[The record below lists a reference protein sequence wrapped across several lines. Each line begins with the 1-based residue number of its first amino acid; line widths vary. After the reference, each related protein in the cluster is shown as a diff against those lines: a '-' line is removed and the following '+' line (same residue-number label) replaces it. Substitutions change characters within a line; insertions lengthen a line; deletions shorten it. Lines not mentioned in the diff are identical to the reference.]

1 MIEFLKANIA
11 SLIASFFDYIL
22 TIMAVQ
28 IFGMNVVLASF
39 AGNVFGGIVN
49 FMLGRNWVFS
59 AQQSGRWKQ
68 ASRYFIVWIG
78 NLLLNSSGMYLFTK
92 TSLYYITAKI
102 ITSIA
107 VAVGYNYPLQKRYV
121 FKKKRIEYDAV

>member
-1 MIEFLKANIA
+1 MIVFLKANLA
-11 SLIASFFDYIL
+11 SVIASFFDYVL
-22 TIMAVQ
+22 TILAVQ

-59 AQQSGRWKQ
+59 ARDSSGWKQ
-68 ASRYFIVWIG
+68 ASKYFIVWMG
-78 NLLLNSSGMYLFTK
+78 NLLLNSGGMYLFTK
-92 TSLYYITAKI
+92 TSLYYVTAKI
-102 ITSIA
+102 ITSTT

-121 FKKKRIEYDAV
+121 FKKKRLEYEAV